1 MPKGFTGGRM
11 AARLNAAVGVRVAAG
26 LSVAAVLMSAA
37 PALAQEQPLVIAR
50 HLEINSLDPSRAF
63 CDTCQ
68 IYLSSTY
75 QGLVKLGADNKSIEP
90 LLAESWEVN
99 ADQTVFT
106 FKLVS
111 NAVFSDGTP
120 VEAKDVKWSFE
131 RLKNLKADAS
141 FMMSPVKSIET
152 PDARTV
158 VITMDGPNSEFLG
171 VLTAPYTGIIN
182 SMVAGKAGASAAD
195 DAATTDAA
203 EGWFQANSAGSG
215 PYVLKSYAAD
225 DELRFSRN
233 DNFWGKKPAIAE
245 IVIDETADAVSQA
258 QALQSGAAD
267 IAMQID
273 PDTAKTVEAA
283 ELTLETVPSYNF
295 IYVMF
300 SPGAAGNKVPLTK
313 EVRQALAYAIDYEGL
328 IQFTVGGAGKPQAAP
343 IPNGFPGT
351 ADLPLP
357 VQDLEKA
364 KELLAKAGL
373 TDGFEIDAPVAQ
385 MNVYGVDLVL
395 LMQKIQQDLARVNVK
410 LNIQPLASS
419 VWREQAAKPGV
430 PFSARFYAPDY
441 YGSAQYVQ
449 FFGMVPDSFWLTRA
463 SQGKED
469 LLNQKEAD
477 LLKKAFAAP
486 DAEREAIYR
495 EIALEMI
502 EDRIIVPVVSPN
514 LVLAYRN
521 DVAGVRYSAC
531 CNLPLDELSR
541 K

>member
-1 MPKGFTGGRM
+1 MLRNFFANFRASGLGL
-11 AARLNAAVGVRVAAG
+11 AA
-26 LSVAAVLMSAA
+26 VAAVSAV
-37 PALAQEQPLVIAR
+37 PAFAQEQPLIIAR

-68 IYLSSTY
+68 IYLSATY
-75 QGLVKLGADNKSIEP
+75 QGLVALGADNKSIEP

-99 ADQTVFT
+99 NDQTVFT
-106 FKLVS
+106 FKLAP
-111 NAVFSDGTP
+111 NAVFSDGSP

-141 FMMSPVKSIET
+141 FMMSLVKAIQT
-152 PDARTV
+152 PDEKTV
-158 VITMDGPNSEFLG
+158 VVTMESPNSEFLG
-171 VLTAPYTGIIN
+171 VLTAPYTGIVN
-182 SMVAGKAGASAAD
+182 SDVASEAGASAAE
-195 DAATTDAA
+195 DAATADTA
-203 EGWFQANSAGSG
+203 ESWFQANSAGSG
-215 PYVLKSYAAD
+215 PYMLKSYAPD
-225 DELRFSRN
+225 DELRFVRN
-233 DNFWGKKPAIAE
+233 ENFWGKKPAIGE

-273 PDTAKTVEAA
+273 PDTSKTIASPD
-283 ELTLETVPSYNF
+283 LTLETVPSYNF

-300 SPGAAGNKVPLTK
+300 SPGAEGNKVPLSK

-328 IQFTVGGAGKPQAAP
+328 IQFTVGGEGKLQASP

-351 ADLPLP
+351 ADLPMP

-364 KELLAKAGL
+364 KSLLAQAGL
-373 TDGFEIDAPVAQ
+373 AEGFELDAPVAQ
-385 MNVYGVDLVL
+385 LNVYGVDLVL

-410 LNIQPLASS
+410 LNIQPVASA
-419 VWREQAAKPGV
+419 VWREQVAKPGV

-441 YGSAQYVQ
+441 FGSAQYVQ

-463 SQGKED
+463 SQGKVD

-477 LLKKAFAAP
+477 LLNKALAAP

-495 EIALEMI
+495 DIALEMI
-502 EDRIIVPVVSPN
+502 DDRIIIPVVSPN

-531 CNLPLDELSR
+531 CNLPLAELSR